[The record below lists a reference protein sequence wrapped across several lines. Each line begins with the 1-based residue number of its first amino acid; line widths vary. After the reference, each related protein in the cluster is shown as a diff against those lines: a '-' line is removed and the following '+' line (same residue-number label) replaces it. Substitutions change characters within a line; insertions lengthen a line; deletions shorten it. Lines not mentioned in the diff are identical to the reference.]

1 MKQGNVMAIVGIAAL
16 FAFTNPNMS
25 DYEQYLRKEIVQNS
39 QNSDVVTQA
48 VSTLFSGLASG
59 LVVNFTTRTNFLL
72 FSLYETNMA
81 QNHYKV
87 LGALGNFVVIEHK

>member
-1 MKQGNVMAIVGIAAL
+1 MKQGIIIATVGIAAL
-16 FAFTNPNMS
+16 FAFTNPDMP

-39 QNSDVVTQA
+39 QNSDVVTQT

-59 LVVNFTTRTNFLL
+59 LIVNFTTRTNFLL

-87 LGALGNFVVIEHK
+87 LGALDNFVVIQHK

>member
-1 MKQGNVMAIVGIAAL
+1 MKQRIIMATVGIAAL
-16 FAFTNPNMS
+16 FAFTNPDMP

-39 QNSDVVTQA
+39 QNSDVVTQT

-59 LVVNFTTRTNFLL
+59 LIVNFTTRTNFLL

-87 LGALGNFVVIEHK
+87 LGALDNFVVIQHK

>member
-1 MKQGNVMAIVGIAAL
+1 MKQRIIIATVGIAAL
-16 FAFTNPNMS
+16 FAFTNPDMP

-39 QNSDVVTQA
+39 QNSDVVTQT

-59 LVVNFTTRTNFLL
+59 LIVNFTTRTNFLL

-87 LGALGNFVVIEHK
+87 LGALDNFVVIQHK